1 LDRNKRNL
9 SDDQRGGNI
18 QGMDVLDR
26 VRGCLLG
33 GAIGDALGAPIEFQS
48 LREIRKHHG
57 TGGITGYVTT
67 WRGKTGL
74 ITDDTQM
81 TLFTVEGLLDARVT
95 AAHASGA
102 EAGEGGGARDE
113 ERGSTPGAEWG
124 GAEDGARAAAVD
136 AVRRAYLRW
145 LDTQQHQAP
154 PPAGLP
160 HQTGLLR
167 EEAWLYSRRAPGN
180 ACLSGLHRWFPG
192 PSAWGEPGPVNPDS
206 KGCGTVMRSA
216 PFGLVNRVP
225 REAFELAAI
234 CAQITHGHPTGYL
247 AAGAFAAIIT
257 HLMAGQALEPA
268 VHQAMELLAEY
279 PGHEETT
286 AALRAAVHLAGG
298 GGHSPEAVESLG
310 GAWVA
315 EEALA
320 IGVYCA
326 LAEPAVDRALL
337 LSVNHS
343 GDSDSTGSVCGNLLG
358 ALHGTAPLPAA
369 WLAPLEGRDTIER
382 LAAELA

>member
-1 LDRNKRNL
+1 MEV
-9 SDDQRGGNI
+9 S
-18 QGMDVLDR
+18 DR

-57 TGGITGYVTT
+57 TDGITGYVTT
-67 WRGKTGL
+67 WRGRTGL

-95 AAHASGA
+95 AAHASRT
-102 EAGEGGGARDE
+102 AGEEDGGARAGARDGAPIAA
-113 ERGSTPGAEWG
+113 RGDAPDAEPG
-124 GAEDGARAAAVD
+124 GAGGGARAAAVD

-154 PPAGLP
+154 PPGGLP
-160 HQTGLLR
+160 HRTGPLR

-192 PSAWGEPGPVNPDS
+192 PSPWGEPGPVNPGS

-216 PFGLVNRVP
+216 PFGLVERVP
-225 REAFELAAI
+225 REAFELAAA

-268 VHQAMELLAEY
+268 VRQAMELLAEY

-286 AALRAAVHLAGG
+286 AALRAAVRLAGS

-358 ALHGTAPLPAA
+358 ALHGAAPLPAA
-369 WLAPLEGRDTIER
+369 WLGPLEGRDTIER

>member
-1 LDRNKRNL
+1 
-9 SDDQRGGNI
+9 
-18 QGMDVLDR
+18 MEVLDR

-33 GAIGDALGAPIEFQS
+33 GAVGDALGAPIEFQS

-57 TGGITGYVTT
+57 TDGITGYVAT
-67 WRGKTGL
+67 WRGRTGL

-81 TLFTVEGLLDARVT
+81 TLFTVEGLLDARAT
-95 AAHASGA
+95 AAHAT
-102 EAGEGGGARDE
+102 EA
-113 ERGSTPGAEWG
+113 RG
-124 GAEDGARAAAVD
+124 EDGGDAREEAVE

-145 LDTQQHQAP
+145 LDTQQNPAP
-154 PPAGLP
+154 PPATLP
-160 HQTGLLR
+160 HHTGTLR
-167 EEAWLYSRRAPGN
+167 EESWLYSRRAPGN
-180 ACLSGLHRWFPG
+180 ACLSGLHRPFPG
-192 PSAWGEPGPVNPDS
+192 PSAWGVPGPVNPDS

-216 PFGLVNRVP
+216 PFGLVDRLP
-225 REAFELAAI
+225 QEAFELAAA

-268 VHQAMELLAEY
+268 VHETMELLARY

-326 LAEPAVDRALL
+326 LVEPAVDRALL

-369 WLAPLEGRDTIER
+369 WLSPLEGRPTIER
-382 LAAELA
+382 LAAALV